1 MHKLFFL
8 PKLIEHKI
16 AGAETEAVTAK
27 MYEYAMFGNGLF
39 IRAKRSEFTA
49 CLPLCKQTVN
59 GLPEAKAEIVWHK
72 PRIGSAIWRQI
83 LEHAR
88 DNTDPDNFTES
99 IYVVYWRD
107 DLSDWFW
114 AALSR
119 ERHFARTIAEDSRAE
134 YGEACLEL
142 HTHPPGALH
151 FSRADDLDETGKFR
165 IFGLLTDIHA
175 APKIRFRCGVY
186 DYFEQIPAKWVS
198 EMPAEIADLNDFK
211 ESKLLYLKRK

>member
-16 AGAETEAVTAK
+16 AGAETDAVTAK
-27 MYEYAMFGNGLF
+27 MYEYVMFGNGLF

-49 CLPLCKQTVN
+49 CLPLCKQTVK

-72 PRIGSAIWRQI
+72 PKISRAIWRQI

-99 IYVVYWRD
+99 IYVVRWRD

-114 AALSR
+114 TALSR
-119 ERHFARTIAEDSRAE
+119 ERHFAQTIAEDSRIE

-151 FSRADDLDETGKFR
+151 FSRADDADETGKFR
-165 IFGLLTDIHA
+165 IFGILTDIHA
-175 APKIRFRCGVY
+175 AAKIRFRCGVY
-186 DYFEQIPAKWVS
+186 DYFEQIPADWVG
-198 EMPAEIADLNDFK
+198 EMPAEIADLNDLK